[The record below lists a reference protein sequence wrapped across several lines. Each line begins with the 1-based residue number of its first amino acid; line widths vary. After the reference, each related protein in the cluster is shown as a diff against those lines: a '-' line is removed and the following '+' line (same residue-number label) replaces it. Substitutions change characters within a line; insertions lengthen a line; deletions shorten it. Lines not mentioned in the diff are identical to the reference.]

1 MTKNN
6 YNGWSNYETWNLSL
20 WIDNDRNWYREVN
33 DKASALVCD
42 VLTKDEQIENLR
54 KFIMDLVDEDAPTMD
69 PSFFTDV
76 MNASIREVNFREI
89 SRSIIEE
96 ARRGRAQDLKED
108 RQSA

>member
-1 MTKNN
+1 MTK

-20 WIDNDRNWYREVN
+20 WIDNDREWYRAVN

-42 VLTKDEQIENLR
+42 VLSKDEQIEILR
-54 KFIMDLVDEDAPTMD
+54 QFLIDLVQDNEPKTD
-69 PSFFTDV
+69 PSFYSDV
-76 MNASIREVNFREI
+76 LNASIREVNFREV

-96 ARRGRAQDLKED
+96 ARRERLQDLKEE